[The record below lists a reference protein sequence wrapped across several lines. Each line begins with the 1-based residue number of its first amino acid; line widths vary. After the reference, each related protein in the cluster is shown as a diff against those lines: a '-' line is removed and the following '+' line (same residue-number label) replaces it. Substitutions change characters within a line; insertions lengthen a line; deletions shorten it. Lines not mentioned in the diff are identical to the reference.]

1 MANVFQHAL
10 GLASFA
16 YAMTLLIAYLVV
28 MTVSLTVCN
37 FLSTVLSDKMVHL
50 VKRVVSSCANRLFE
64 YLALQPSCEYLN
76 TTHDN
81 MRHYKNKAIKS
92 IRLYYRRVPKK
103 LLNLYNK
110 ITLSRLDNLY
120 AEMTAAHAKS
130 DHCTGSMSDY
140 LRANAEALP
149 FHCGLIFE
157 MEDGAHLM
165 LDKTSTMTLLKMK
178 EPHIKNAVMKD
189 ISLKDVKQGIT
200 LGAFLDA
207 GKRRMKDEH
216 WFQWDF
222 KHNCFYITKRL
233 LVKNG
238 LYSEDAHE
246 MTRYYTQMQR
256 LHDASKTFSYSKNLE
271 LFVQLQ
277 ARTVA
282 CNLGFVDRI
291 NRILMYSFN

>member
-1 MANVFQHAL
+1 MTNVFQHAI
-10 GLASFA
+10 GLASFG
-16 YAMTLLIAYLVV
+16 YTMTLLVAYLVV
-28 MTVSLTVCN
+28 MTATLTVCN
-37 FLSTVLSDKMVHL
+37 FLSTVLSDKMVHIA
-50 VKRVVSSCANRLFE
+50 KRVMSYSANRLFE

-76 TTHDN
+76 DTQEN

-120 AEMTAAHAKS
+120 AEMMAEHAKS

-178 EPHIKNAVMKD
+178 EPHIKNAVIKD
-189 ISLKDVKQGIT
+189 IYLKDNDTKTT

-238 LYSEDAHE
+238 LYSEEAHE

-256 LHDASKTFSYSKNLE
+256 LYDASKTFSYSKNLE

-282 CNLGFVDRI
+282 CNLGFVGKM

>member
-1 MANVFQHAL
+1 MTNVFQHAI
-10 GLASFA
+10 GLASFG
-16 YAMTLLIAYLVV
+16 YTMTLLIAYLVV
-28 MTVSLTVCN
+28 MTATLAVCN

-76 TTHDN
+76 DTHDN

-120 AEMTAAHAKS
+120 AEMMAEHAKS

-140 LRANAEALP
+140 LRAHADALP

-178 EPHIKNAVMKD
+178 EPHIKNAVIKD
-189 ISLKDVKQGIT
+189 ISLKDNDVKIT
-200 LGAFLDA
+200 LGTFLDA
-207 GKRRMKDEH
+207 GKRRVKDEH

-222 KHNCFYITKRL
+222 KHNCFYITKRI

-238 LYSEDAHE
+238 LYSEEAHE

-282 CNLGFVDRI
+282 CNLGFVGKM

>member
-1 MANVFQHAL
+1 MTNIFQHAI

-16 YAMTLLIAYLVV
+16 YAMTLLISYMILMACTLAA
-28 MTVSLTVCN
+28 CN
-37 FLSTVLSDKMVHL
+37 LLSTVLSDKMVHI
-50 VKRVVSSCANRLFE
+50 VKRVTSSCVNRVFN
-64 YLALQPSCEYLN
+64 YIALQPSCEYLN
-76 TTHDN
+76 DTRDN
-81 MRHYKNKAIKS
+81 LRHYKNKTVRA

-103 LLNLYNK
+103 LLNVYNK
-110 ITLSRLDNLY
+110 ISLCRMDHLIS
-120 AEMTAAHAKS
+120 EMMTEYVKS
-130 DHCTGSMSDY
+130 EHCTGSMTDY

-157 MEDGAHLM
+157 MEDGVHLM
-165 LDKTSTMTLLKMK
+165 LDKTSTITLLKMK
-178 EPHIKNAVMKD
+178 EPHIKNAVIKD
-189 ISLKDVKQGIT
+189 ISLKNKDANMT

-207 GKRRMKDEH
+207 GKRRVKDEH

-222 KHNCFYITKRL
+222 KHHCFYVTKRL

-238 LYSEDAHE
+238 LYSEDEHE

-256 LHDASKTFSYSKNLE
+256 MHDASKTFSYSKNLE

-282 CNLGFVDRI
+282 CNLGFVGKL

>member
-1 MANVFQHAL
+1 MTNIFQHAI
-10 GLASFA
+10 GLASFT
-16 YAMTLLIAYLVV
+16 YAMTLL
-28 MTVSLTVCN
+28 VSYMILMACTLAVCN
-37 FLSTVLSDKMVHL
+37 LLSTVLSDKMVHV
-50 VKRVVSSCANRLFE
+50 VKRAVSSCANRGFN

-76 TTHDN
+76 DTRDN
-81 MRHYKNKAIKS
+81 LRHYKNKTVRAV
-92 IRLYYRRVPKK
+92 RLYYRRVPKK
-103 LLNLYNK
+103 LLNVYNK
-110 ITLSRLDNLY
+110 MTLCRLDALY
-120 AEMTAAHAKS
+120 TEMMTEHAKS
-130 DHCTGSMSDY
+130 EHSTASVPDY
-140 LRANAEALP
+140 LRQNADLLP

-157 MEDGAHLM
+157 MEDGVHLM
-165 LDKTSTMTLLKMK
+165 LDKTSTITLLKMK
-178 EPHIKNAVMKD
+178 EPHIKNAVIKD
-189 ISLKDVKQGIT
+189 ISLKNKDAKMT

-207 GKRRMKDEH
+207 GKRRVKDEH

-238 LYSEDAHE
+238 LYSEEAHE

-256 LHDASKTFSYSKNLE
+256 LYDASKTFSYSKNLE

-282 CNLGFVDRI
+282 CNLGFVDKL

>member
-1 MANVFQHAL
+1 
-10 GLASFA
+10 
-16 YAMTLLIAYLVV
+16 
-28 MTVSLTVCN
+28 
-37 FLSTVLSDKMVHL
+37 MVHL

-76 TTHDN
+76 DTHDN

-120 AEMTAAHAKS
+120 AEMMAEHAKS

-140 LRANAEALP
+140 LRAHADALP

-178 EPHIKNAVMKD
+178 EPHIKNAVIKD
-189 ISLKDVKQGIT
+189 ISLKDNDVKIT
-200 LGAFLDA
+200 LGTFLDA
-207 GKRRMKDEH
+207 GKRRVKDEH

-238 LYSEDAHE
+238 LYSEEAHE

-282 CNLGFVDRI
+282 CNLGFVGKM